1 MALFSD
7 VHKIN
12 GKEKVGT
19 APGRELSSMHNQ
31 KLAWTPESPLASH
44 HNSTLDINEHRAFI
58 EITMGPI
65 RLREWLMSLFIVY
78 QAFLR
83 HGNNKICSFNLL

>member
-31 KLAWTPESPLASH
+31 KLAWTPESPLAIH